1 MPDMLASQLQ
11 LITICQEMCHPNRVQ
26 RPWRKLRIM
35 SVTEEQS
42 ARGQAAMRH
51 QRSTNDQTFAGVF
64 LIGLALLFITGFWWP
79 GILYVIGIAMLVRT
93 INEGGDWRNDRNALV
108 VLGIGI
114 VFTVLE
120 VFDNFNLD
128 TGTVWPIILI
138 AVGAYLL
145 WGKNLRGGSGSGG
158 SKTKNDDL
166 L

>member
-1 MPDMLASQLQ
+1 
-11 LITICQEMCHPNRVQ
+11 
-26 RPWRKLRIM
+26 
-35 SVTEEQS
+35 
-42 ARGQAAMRH
+42 MRH

-128 TGTVWPIILI
+128 TGTIWPIILI
-138 AVGAYLL
+138 AVGVYLL
-145 WGKNLRGGSGSGG
+145 WGKNLRGGSGAGG